1 MRWIRVIVC
10 KIYFSF
16 VALKKFVYD
25 FLKMKAHLLHS
36 CLLTEKNYS
45 FLSVLQNPLW
55 LFALWTTQIH
65 MELESGL
72 CLFFFLNTG
81 SKDSGKYLELLN
93 IPLEPHSSIST
104 RMCFSVL
111 LKLAVIFKCLYNLGT
126 LITTASSQ
134 LVVKTGLPR
143 SSIARTETSWRR
155 LWNNNH
161 STESYFIHNQE
172 KGAG

>member
-36 CLLTEKNYS
+36 CLLTEKIIAFCPVFKTLYDC
-45 FLSVLQNPLW
+45 LLY
-55 LFALWTTQIH
+55 
-65 MELESGL
+65 ELHKFMWNWSL
-72 CLFFFLNTG
+72 DYVFFFFLNTG

-93 IPLEPHSSIST
+93 IPLDPHSSIST

-111 LKLAVIFKCLYNLGT
+111 LKLAVICKCLYNLGT

-143 SSIARTETSWRR
+143 SSIARTETS
-155 LWNNNH
+155 
-161 STESYFIHNQE
+161 
-172 KGAG
+172 

>member
-1 MRWIRVIVC
+1 MTFWKWRLTYYIPAYW
-10 KIYFSF
+10 
-16 VALKKFVYD
+16 LKKIIAFCPFFKTLYD
-25 FLKMKAHLLHS
+25 
-36 CLLTEKNYS
+36 CLLY
-45 FLSVLQNPLW
+45 
-55 LFALWTTQIH
+55 
-65 MELESGL
+65 ELHRFIWNWSL
-72 CLFFFLNTG
+72 DYVCFFFLNTG

-111 LKLAVIFKCLYNLGT
+111 LKLAVICKCLYNLGT